1 MILTSRRKQFL
12 EQLMDLYERSSLP
25 VHYEA
30 LAKTIGVS
38 KWTAYDMVKQLEK
51 MKLLKKE
58 YVVNKSETGRSL
70 VVYSPTEEAYLILKK
85 ASDGDISEEEWEQ
98 TAEELLKILKKSD
111 SGNPNLIFQQILDK
125 MPSIKNKTVL
135 AAYVV
140 ALFVIYAKYTN
151 KTKLENII
159 QLLNHVGKDITKITI
174 FAGAVVGL
182 FLKDTPKHVSIEV
195 MNLASEHMNSVERL
209 PREAQK
215 KIASFLITALSVS

>member
-98 TAEELLKILKKSD
+98 TAEELLKILKKLD

-140 ALFVIYAKYTN
+140 ALVVIYAKYTN

-159 QLLNHVGKDITKITI
+159 PLLNHVGRDIIKMTKI
-174 FAGAVVGL
+174 AGYG
-182 FLKDTPKHVSIEV
+182 
-195 MNLASEHMNSVERL
+195 
-209 PREAQK
+209 
-215 KIASFLITALSVS
+215 